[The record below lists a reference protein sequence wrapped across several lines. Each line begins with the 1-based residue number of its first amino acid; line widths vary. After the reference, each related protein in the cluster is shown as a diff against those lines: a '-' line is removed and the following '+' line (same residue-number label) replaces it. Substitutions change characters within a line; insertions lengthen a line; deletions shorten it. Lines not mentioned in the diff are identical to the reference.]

1 MSTLLTGV
9 FDIMPVA
16 DGSQAFPTLDVSGA
30 LSQSYSGT
38 TYFPD
43 WKTNAALRPTVTP
56 RCYDGVEGSTAEYGF
71 VPGIATDAGEVP
83 TANQQ
88 WFYNNTGIYWAAV
101 SGQPG
106 KYRSAN
112 FLSADGTTPLIELN
126 YTNTAHPSI
135 TFIGNIPTSLS
146 GGDDDVLKFV
156 GVVAGLEDFQ
166 IEVSRTIRVSE
177 LVDGTGNKVDLIMNK
192 TSFDNDSATNDEVT
206 INVGAVINGAYVV
219 GFSAINATGYKVSFA
234 NSIGIDS
241 TYFRSGATTVPSSV
255 LALTLHPSDIGG
267 MGTVVCEL
275 LSNANSV
282 VATVSETI
290 KDLGD
295 PDIVSFESFTVETIS
310 STTAIE
316 KRNGSVKKN
325 EFLRCIAKVTNRTGE
340 VDRTSNYA
348 WSYAKILK
356 KDGTEDTTETAKITT
371 DASGHKVY
379 VVGFSTAYSEGGMRF
394 VCKATLNVAQS

>member
-1 MSTLLTGV
+1 
-9 FDIMPVA
+9 
-16 DGSQAFPTLDVSGA
+16 
-30 LSQSYSGT
+30 
-38 TYFPD
+38 
-43 WKTNAALRPTVTP
+43 
-56 RCYDGVEGSTAEYGF
+56 
-71 VPGIATDAGEVP
+71 
-83 TANQQ
+83 
-88 WFYNNTGIYWAAV
+88 
-101 SGQPG
+101 
-106 KYRSAN
+106 
-112 FLSADGTTPLIELN
+112 
-126 YTNTAHPSI
+126 
-135 TFIGNIPTSLS
+135 
-146 GGDDDVLKFV
+146 
-156 GVVAGLEDFQ
+156 
-166 IEVSRTIRVSE
+166 
-177 LVDGTGNKVDLIMNK
+177 MNK